1 LKPNVK
7 IVSAFKT
14 EETPPSR
21 IIQPGTPE
29 AKPPAVQGS
38 YWSFDRQSLANA
50 AVMDRDAAIVYKQRF
65 GELPSGF
72 KFLTDLSEGPTRGGL
87 YRGKEQ

>member
-1 LKPNVK
+1 MADQRQLQRYFRACFALRVR
-7 IVSAFKT
+7 VA
-14 EETPPSR
+14 
-21 IIQPGTPE
+21 
-29 AKPPAVQGS
+29 GS

-72 KFLTDLSEGPTRGGL
+72 KFLTDVADGPMRGL
-87 YRGKEQ
+87 YRGREQ